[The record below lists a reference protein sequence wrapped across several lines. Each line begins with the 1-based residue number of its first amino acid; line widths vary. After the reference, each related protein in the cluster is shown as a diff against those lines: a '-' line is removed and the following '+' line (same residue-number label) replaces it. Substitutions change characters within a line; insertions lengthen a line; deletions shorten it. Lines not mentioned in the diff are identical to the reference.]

1 MNNRNQVRHL
11 GSGVDSP
18 SEYPVKIKAV
28 DSKRTVLYVEDHLD
42 NVLLMESIFEEIED
56 VTLVCVYSAEQGI
69 ERIKSDPPELV
80 LMDINLPGI
89 DGFTALKLMKASVK
103 TWDIPVIAITGNT
116 TSEDMEAGRIAGF
129 HAYVTK
135 PVDVSKLIRT
145 IHDTFES
152 YS

>member
-1 MNNRNQVRHL
+1 M
-11 GSGVDSP
+11 
-18 SEYPVKIKAV
+18 
-28 DSKRTVLYVEDHLD
+28 LYVEDHLD

-56 VTLVCVYSAEQGI
+56 VTLACVYSAEQGI

-103 TWDIPVIAITGNT
+103 TWDIPVIAITGNA

-129 HAYVTK
+129 DAYVTK
-135 PVDVSKLIRT
+135 PVDVSNLIRT
-145 IHDTFES
+145 IHNTFEN